1 MKNQPLLSI
10 IIPVYKVEQY
20 IRKCIDSI
28 LTQSFRDFELILVD
42 DGSPDSSG
50 RICDTYIKT
59 DERVKVIH
67 NENAGVSSARN
78 SGLDIATGK
87 WVCFI
92 DSDDFIPQGSLAEMT
107 DIAKENEVDMLIFN
121 HCIIE
126 EDGSISGSELKLTD
140 GLFSPDKVISDIIRY
155 NIPTGPV
162 ARLFKRE
169 LIRDI
174 RFRKDLYIGE
184 DMYFNIE
191 YMRNV
196 TSDIYISDL
205 NVYYYLNRQGS
216 AMNNDSYFD
225 GLMQLDKALHDYI
238 SKQYPDKT
246 FDFDLSCFS
255 FNNAVSAIK
264 KRPSHCIK
272 YKKEIMEIFFN
283 TKGDVLEL
291 RDKRVNQIYKLYKSS
306 NLACYVFLLMINT
319 LSRIKQS

>member
-28 LTQSFRDFELILVD
+28 LTQSFRDFELILVN
-42 DGSPDSSG
+42 DGSPDNSG
-50 RICDTYIKT
+50 EICDAYMQV

-67 NENAGVSSARN
+67 KENAGVSSARN
-78 SGLDIATGK
+78 SGLDIASGK
-87 WVCFI
+87 WICFI

-107 DIAKENEVDMLIFN
+107 DIAQEKELDMLIFN
-121 HCIIE
+121 NCIIE
-126 EDGSISGSELKLTD
+126 EDGSICGSELKLTD
-140 GLFSPDKVISDIIRY
+140 GLFRPDKVISDIIRY

-169 LIRDI
+169 LIKDI
-174 RFRKDLYIGE
+174 RFRKNLYIGE

-191 YMRNV
+191 YLRNV

-205 NVYYYLNRQGS
+205 TVYYYLNRQGS
-216 AMNNDSYFD
+216 AMNNDSYFP
-225 GLMQLDKALHDYI
+225 GLMQLDKTLRSYI
-238 SKQYPDKT
+238 EKQYPDKT

-264 KRPSHCIK
+264 KKPSHCIK
-272 YKKEIMEIFFN
+272 YKKEITEIFLN
-283 TKGDVLEL
+283 TKSDVLAIM
-291 RDKRVNQIYKLYKSS
+291 DKREIGRATCRERCTAWCS
-306 NLACYVFLLMINT
+306 A
-319 LSRIKQS
+319 RWAP